1 MQSAFQ
7 SPGYDQVPGDF
18 FFFFVLYNHLF
29 RKTSYFYMEE
39 SIFFRKGAY
48 MIAGNNT
55 DCRCK
60 NNRVAAIYHHL
71 READAPLAMGYVP
84 DQHWEHTFEP
94 ARGLKCGTIFPELQ
108 KPFCGRG
115 GAWK

>member
-1 MQSAFQ
+1 
-7 SPGYDQVPGDF
+7 
-18 FFFFVLYNHLF
+18 
-29 RKTSYFYMEE
+29 MEE

-48 MIAGNNT
+48 MTAGNNT